1 MLNSSASLW
10 LGVTFVLIG
19 GINVWLILQAS
30 ARVRDARAST
40 RLIAAH
46 RIGGYLFIAL
56 FCVMGYFMVARLGDV
71 AGGAPPSTMIHLT
84 LAMVLSPLL
93 FVKVLVARYYKSYYS
108 FLMPIGLVIFVL
120 SFVLI
125 GITVGPSL
133 ARHARMQTVSLA
145 AIDLPPAAIDINIA
159 AATMERRCSKCHN
172 LDRIAGARKD
182 ARGWL
187 ATVNRMRALPGSG
200 ISEEDSRIIVSYLA
214 SQMTPKGSVAAAG
227 LEVARAVVDQRCG
240 RCHSL
245 DRVYKT
251 AETPEEWRATVT
263 RMVGFA
269 EGSGNAFQPGE
280 DQQIIAYLSATQT
293 PDAVNKRRAQATA
306 ASSAGRSM
314 VKQRAAAAPDQAA
327 PRSRYDAGMMGFIAF
342 VCLSMLTLV
351 VRRPVKASL
360 ASARSDRPAGI
371 AQASVGTV
379 PGGAVPAAASSSGGP
394 LILRLASITQQASDA
409 KTLRFIVP
417 DGRTLNARPGQFLT
431 FSFLFDGKKVVRS
444 YSICSSAARSGYV
457 EITTKRVRQGCVSV
471 FLNDRASL
479 GMTVEAKGP
488 FGHFCLDENKHRNV
502 VLLAAG
508 SGITPMM
515 AMLRYMDDL
524 CLETTATL
532 LYCVRTSKDIIF
544 ESELE
549 QLRSRLKNFQYHVL
563 LSQPHAEWSGSR
575 GHIGRDFIE
584 TTVKDI
590 ASPDFFLCGPPSFME
605 ASRGILTGLGVKPER
620 IRQESFGT
628 AVPKSAQPNSVG
640 PETSVVVEFVRSG
653 KTCTVRSGQT
663 LLEAAEEHGV
673 GISSSCRQGQC
684 GTCKTKLME
693 GNVRMDAEE
702 GLDPDSRAQGFV
714 LTCVGHAEGAV
725 KLDA

>member
-1 MLNSSASLW
+1 MINTSASFW
-10 LGVTFVLIG
+10 LGVAFVLIG
-19 GINVWLILQAS
+19 AINVWLILQAS

-56 FCVMGYFMVARLGDV
+56 FCIMGYFMVARLGDV

-84 LAMVLSPLL
+84 LAMILSPLL

-108 FLMPIGLVIFVL
+108 VLMPIGLMIFVL

-125 GITVGPSL
+125 GITAGPSL
-133 ARHARMQTVSLA
+133 AHHARMQTVSLA
-145 AIDLPPAAIDINIA
+145 AIDLPPAAIDINMA
-159 AATMERRCSKCHN
+159 AVTMEKRCSKCHN

-187 ATVNRMRALPGSG
+187 ATVNRMKILPGSG

-214 SQMTPKGSVAAAG
+214 SQMSPKGSVAAAN
-227 LEVARAVVDQRCG
+227 LEVGRAVVDQRCG

-263 RMVGFA
+263 RMVGLA

-293 PDAVNKRRAQATA
+293 PDAVNQRRAQAVA
-306 ASSAGRSM
+306 AASAGRSM
-314 VKQRAAAAPDQAA
+314 VAQKAAAAPDQPA
-327 PRSRYDAGMMGFIAF
+327 PRSRYDAGMIGFIAF
-342 VCLSMLTLV
+342 VCLSMVTLV
-351 VRRPVKASL
+351 VRRPARTPV
-360 ASARSDRPAGI
+360 ASARSDRPAGT
-371 AQASVGTV
+371 AQASVA
-379 PGGAVPAAASSSGGP
+379 AVPAAASSSGGP
-394 LILRLASITQQASDA
+394 WVLRLASITQQASDA

-417 DGRTLNARPGQFLT
+417 DGRKLNARPGQFLT
-431 FSFLFDGKKVVRS
+431 FSFLFDGKQVVRS

-479 GMTVEAKGP
+479 GMTVEAHGP
-488 FGHFCLDENKHRNV
+488 FGHFCFDESQHRNV

-532 LYCVRTSKDIIF
+532 LYCVRTSSDVIF
-544 ESELE
+544 ELELE

-563 LSQPHAEWSGSR
+563 LSQPHAEWSGPR
-575 GHIGRDFIE
+575 GHIGREFIE
-584 TTVKDI
+584 DTVKDI
-590 ASPDFFLCGPPSFME
+590 SSPDFFLCGPPPFME
-605 ASRGILTGLGVKPER
+605 ASRSILTSLGVKPER

-628 AVPKSAQPNSVG
+628 VVPNNSQPDSTV

-653 KTCTVRSGQT
+653 KACTIRSGQT
-663 LLEAAEEHGV
+663 LLEAAEERGV

>member
-1 MLNSSASLW
+1 MLNNSTSVW
-10 LGVTFVLIG
+10 LGITFVLVG
-19 GINVWLILQAS
+19 AINVWLILQAS

-56 FCVMGYFMVARLGDV
+56 FCVMGYFMLARLGD
-71 AGGAPPSTMIHLT
+71 AGGASPGIMIHLT

-93 FVKVLVARYYKSYYS
+93 FVKVLIARYYKSYS
-108 FLMPIGLVIFVL
+108 SLLMPIGLVIFVL

-125 GITVGPSL
+125 GITAGPSL
-133 ARHARMQTVSLA
+133 VHQARMQTVSLE
-145 AIDLPPAAIDINIA
+145 AIDLPPAAIDINLA
-159 AATMERRCSKCHN
+159 AATMEKRCSKCHN

-187 ATVNRMRALPGSG
+187 ATVNRMRAQPDSG
-200 ISEEDSRIIVSYLA
+200 ISEDDSRIIVSYLA
-214 SQMTPKGSVAAAG
+214 SQMAPKGSVAAAS
-227 LEVARAVVDQRCG
+227 LEVGRALVDQRCG
-240 RCHSL
+240 RCHNL

-251 AETPEEWRATVT
+251 SQTPEEWRATVT

-293 PDAVNKRRAQATA
+293 PDAVDQRKAEVAA

-314 VKQRAAAAPDQAA
+314 VTQKVSAAPDQPA
-327 PRSRYDAGMMGFIAF
+327 PRSRYDGKMIGFISL
-342 VCLSMLTLV
+342 VCLGTLTLII
-351 VRRPVKASL
+351 RRPARAPVG
-360 ASARSDRPAGI
+360 SARSGAPAGTV
-371 AQASVGTV
+371 QA
-379 PGGAVPAAASSSGGP
+379 PAGAVPAAASSPTGS
-394 LILRLASITQQASDA
+394 LILRLASITAQTPDS

-417 DGRTLNARPGQFLT
+417 NDRKLNARPGQFLT
-431 FSFLFDGKKVVRS
+431 FSFLFDGKKVIRS
-444 YSICSSAARSGYV
+444 YSICSSPARSGYV
-457 EITTKRVRQGCVSV
+457 EITTKRVSKGCVSV
-471 FLNDRASL
+471 FLNDRASI
-479 GMTVEAKGP
+479 GMTVEASGA
-488 FGHFCLDENKHRNV
+488 FGHFCFDERKHQNV

-524 CLETTATL
+524 CLETTVTL
-532 LYCVRTSKDIIF
+532 LYCVRTSSDIIF
-544 ESELE
+544 HGELE
-549 QLRSRLKNFQYHVL
+549 ELQARLKNFQYHLL
-563 LSQPHAEWSGSR
+563 LSQPHREWSGPR
-575 GHIGRDFIE
+575 GHVSREFIE
-584 TTVKDI
+584 NTVKEP
-590 ASPDFFLCGPPSFME
+590 ASLDFFLCGPPPFME
-605 ASRGILTGLGVKPER
+605 ASRGILAGLGVKPQH
-620 IRQESFGT
+620 IRQESFGSS
-628 AVPKSAQPNSVG
+628 VPKSAQADSAPTELDVL
-640 PETSVVVEFVRSG
+640 VEFARSG
-653 KTCTVRSGQT
+653 KTYTVRGGQT

-673 GISSSCRQGQC
+673 GIPSSCRQGQC
-684 GTCKTKLME
+684 GTCKTKLLG